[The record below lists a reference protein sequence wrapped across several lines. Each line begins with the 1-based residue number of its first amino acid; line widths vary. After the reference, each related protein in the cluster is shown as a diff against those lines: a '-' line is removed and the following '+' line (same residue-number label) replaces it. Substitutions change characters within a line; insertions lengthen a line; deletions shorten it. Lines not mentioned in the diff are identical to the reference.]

1 MMARSLDDGGVFLI
15 EPLCVCVVLTV
26 NITCYFIPQARDL
39 DIDAKPRSEGP
50 SRFSFQKLSTKETT
64 ARAKES
70 VVRTRAL
77 D

>member
-1 MMARSLDDGGVFLI
+1 M
-15 EPLCVCVVLTV
+15 VLTV

-50 SRFSFQKLSTKETT
+50 SRFSFQKLSAKETA

-70 VVRTRAL
+70 VVRMQNLDLIAL
-77 D
+77 DSEDETSRLE

>member
-1 MMARSLDDGGVFLI
+1 
-15 EPLCVCVVLTV
+15 
-26 NITCYFIPQARDL
+26 L

-50 SRFSFQKLSTKETT
+50 SRFSFQKLTTKETA

-77 D
+77 DCI

>member
-1 MMARSLDDGGVFLI
+1 LNLSL
-15 EPLCVCVVLTV
+15 CVVLTV

-50 SRFSFQKLSTKETT
+50 SRFSFQKLSTKETA

-77 D
+77 DCI